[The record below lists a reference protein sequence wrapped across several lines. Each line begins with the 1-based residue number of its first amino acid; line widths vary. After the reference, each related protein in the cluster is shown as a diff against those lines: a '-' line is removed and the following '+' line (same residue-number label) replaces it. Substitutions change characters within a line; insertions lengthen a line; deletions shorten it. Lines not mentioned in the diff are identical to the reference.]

1 MLRRTTLVLSAIVTL
16 WGCAEHGLKV
26 METPGLEI
34 APYHQAEVTS
44 ADGKVEVLSKREYG
58 TGGVSLKGQWDLT
71 GYNRLR
77 FTVTNHDEK
86 EHLALVAALCNEK
99 DERIPWQNIS
109 YAGETTKRFH
119 VLPGETVTLTMD
131 FPGPVLHPEIN
142 SQFTT
147 MQSTPYSRDYITYNA
162 DLSDIREIRF
172 HQRWNKAGL
181 RWSISN
187 VELLKG
193 KLQDVPEYM
202 KLPEEKF
209 FPFIDRYGQFKHRDW
224 PGKIHSDEELAK
236 AREDEEKDLAA
247 NPAPSDWDQYGGWA
261 AGPQLEATGRFRTEK
276 IDGKWWLVD
285 PEGHLFWSHG
295 VLRISPGNAV
305 TPLSAPGLADRR
317 KWFEE
322 LPLADDPEYGKF
334 YTTFD
339 PLLGSYYAA
348 RGIDDH
354 YDFSSA
360 NCYRKYGPDYM
371 AVYGDLCHRRLR
383 SWAMNT
389 MANATEPSITGMGR
403 TPWCDRI
410 EIVSKSMSPNAKTI
424 WWSLPDPFDPSFRE
438 EIRRQLLARADELKD
453 PWCIGFFVD
462 NEHAWGDGTHVT
474 QCAIDAEEGA
484 AVKKALRTFLKSRY
498 GEVVPF
504 EDMTA
509 EDKTAFN
516 DIVIEKYYSTIREEF
531 DRLAPGLLYLGCRF
545 GGHPGNPRV
554 IEIGAKYCDL
564 LSYNIY
570 KYNLDCFT
578 LPEGIDKP
586 VLIGEFHFG
595 ATDRGPF
602 HPSQVWTENQEDRA
616 RCYEDFVR
624 SALEHPNY
632 VGVHW
637 HQFSDQANT
646 GRFDGEDFQV
656 GFTDVCDTPYY
667 ETVNAAR
674 KVGAQMYGVR
684 YEGKAFQY

>member
-1 MLRRTTLVLSAIVTL
+1 MKRILILATSFLLF
-16 WGCAEHGLKV
+16 GCAEHGFQVL
-26 METPGLEI
+26 ETPELEI
-34 APYHQAEVTS
+34 MPFNQAEVHATS
-44 ADGKVEVLSKREYG
+44 DRIEVTSLREYG

-77 FTVTNHDEK
+77 FTVTNHDSK
-86 EHLALVAALCNEK
+86 EHLALVAALVNENVEK
-99 DERIPWQNIS
+99 IPWRGTP
-109 YAGETTKRFH
+109 YAGESSQRFH
-119 VLPGETVTLTMD
+119 IKPGETRTITMYL
-131 FPGPVLHPEIN
+131 PVPIAHPEIDR
-142 SQFTT
+142 QFTT
-147 MQSTPYSRDYITYNA
+147 MQSTPYSREYITYNA
-162 DLSDIREIRF
+162 DLSDVREIRF

-187 VELLKG
+187 IELLEG
-193 KLQDVPEYM
+193 ELRDLPDYM
-202 KLPEEKF
+202 KLPEEEF
-209 FPFIDRYGQFKHRDW
+209 FPFMDRYGQFKYRDW
-224 PGKIHSDEELAK
+224 PGKIHSDEELAE
-236 AREDEEKDLAA
+236 ARAAEEADLAA
-247 NPAPSDWDQYGGWA
+247 HPAPSGWDQYGGWA
-261 AGPQLEATGRFRTEK
+261 DGPQLEATGRFRTEK

-305 TPLSAPGLADRR
+305 TPLSAPGLDDRR
-317 KWFEE
+317 KWFEY
-322 LPLADDPEYGKF
+322 LPARDAPAFGKF
-334 YTTFD
+334 YETFD

-371 AVYGDLCHRRLR
+371 AVYGALCHRRLH
-383 SWAMNT
+383 SWGMNT
-389 MANATEPSITGMGR
+389 MANATEPSITSMGR

-410 EIVSKSMSPNAKTI
+410 EIVSKPMSTSAKI
-424 WWSLPDPFDPSFRE
+424 LWWSLPDPFDPSFKN
-438 EIRRQLLARADELKD
+438 EIDRQLLARAEELKD

-474 QCAIDAEEGA
+474 QCALDAPEDA
-484 AVKKALRTFLKSRY
+484 AVKKALRSFLKDRY
-498 GEVVPF
+498 GKSVPLT
-504 EDMTA
+504 EMTP
-509 EDKTAFN
+509 EDKAAFN
-516 DIVIEKYYSTIREEF
+516 DVVIEKYYSTIREEF

-602 HPSQVWTENQEDRA
+602 HPSQVWTENQEDRGN
-616 RCYEDFVR
+616 CYKDFVR
-624 SALEHPNY
+624 SALEHPNF
-632 VGVHW
+632 VGTHW
-637 HQFSDQANT
+637 HQFSDQAAT

-656 GFTDVCDTPYY
+656 GFTDICDTPYY

-674 KVGAQMYGVR
+674 EIGAKMYQMRYG
-684 YEGKAFQY
+684 K